1 MPPYEA
7 LNGRKYRSPTYWDE
21 VGEHKVL
28 VPELV
33 QQMKEKVE
41 VIRRRL
47 IAAQDRQRK
56 YADQNRKA
64 MVFAPGDKVLI
75 RISPWK
81 GLSRFGKKGKPTP
94 KYIGPF
100 EVLKKVRKVAYELA
114 LPPQRP
120 QLHNL
125 FRISLLKKYNAYV
138 SHVIEMELVE
148 IKQDLSYVEQPV
160 QILDLKEKAL
170 RNKIV
175 PFVRSFWK
183 NK

>member
-21 VGEHKVL
+21 VGERKVL

-64 MVFAPGDKVLI
+64 M
-75 RISPWK
+75 
-81 GLSRFGKKGKPTP
+81 
-94 KYIGPF
+94 
-100 EVLKKVRKVAYELA
+100 
-114 LPPQRP
+114 
-120 QLHNL
+120 
-125 FRISLLKKYNAYV
+125 YNAYV

-175 PFVRSFWK
+175 PFVRSFWRNPK
-183 NK
+183 VEKSTWELESEMREK